1 MNAAAITYPR
11 GQYNPGGVSKVWY
24 AFIDDVATFPSLAD
38 PGTAITLASLVEYID
53 PITMKSGKQFQPLYC
68 TLETGELKSQM
79 VGQRDGHG
87 FENSGMISFPG
98 NTSDFL
104 GFKAYAAN
112 TQLIIIVKEKNGV
125 LRVLGDLDNPAE
137 MEVVDDSSGAKI
149 ADPRAS
155 KVTMKASGSTPPP
168 VYTLTMD
175 ALLTPAV

>member
-1 MNAAAITYPR
+1 MNAAAINYAR

-24 AFIDDVATFPSLAD
+24 AFIDDIATFPTLD
-38 PGTAITLASLVEYID
+38 PPESATTLASLVEYSAA
-53 PITMKSGKQFQPLYC
+53 ITMATGKQFQPLYC

-87 FENSGMISFPG
+87 FENSAMISFPG

-104 GFKAYAAN
+104 GFKAYMAN
-112 TQLIIIVKEKNGV
+112 TQCILIVEEKNGV

-137 MEVVDDSSGAKI
+137 METVEDSSGAKI

-155 KVTMKASGSTPPP
+155 KVTIKASSSTPPP
-168 VYTLTMD
+168 VYTETM
-175 ALLTPAV
+175 ASLLTPGA